1 MKKLIKSTPAKIVA
15 FFLSFVMV
23 LLFVFSAVI
32 TLLMVKYQFYF
43 SDEKTVKSEIL
54 TDMANREA
62 SYISYRLE
70 HEMSLEDYYS
80 NKNVFYEVDD
90 IDGNALTGNYNG
102 ENYIADGKTEHYI
115 YVEHA
120 ETDENG
126 DIYYTGEEI
135 YKGDIKVYI
144 PENMTHN
151 DTFSLVAKIIE
162 IGFKLKYFAILIAT
176 LSCIFAITLICFL
189 FCAAGHTRDGIK
201 LNYLDRLPLDFY
213 VLLMIL
219 VGLGNAV
226 ILSEM
231 SYNIVPS
238 VAVILTLGSIDYF
251 FLLGFLLSF
260 ATRIKTG
267 TLFKNTVVYRVLR
280 GLKRTFEKPIEYLK
294 FTFSNLSLVRKTPL
308 ILIFAA
314 VFEFF
319 FIIYSY
325 ALIVNYAWEG
335 VIIPIIILSIILF
348 GFILY
353 LAVILQKI
361 KQGGEEISE
370 GNLEHKIDT
379 KYMFGDFK
387 EFSDNINNINT
398 ALQNAVEERMKS
410 EHFRVELITNVSH
423 DIKTPLTSI
432 INYVDLIKKEGT
444 DNTKVNEYIGV
455 LDRQSNRLKK
465 LVEDLVEASKASS
478 GNLSVEL
485 SPCNVEILLNQA
497 VGEFSERLNNANL
510 TPVIKTQG
518 ENIAVL
524 ADGRHLW
531 RVFDN
536 LLSNVCKYSMPG
548 TRVYITVTDNQKR
561 TEITFRNI
569 SKYELDMGAN
579 ELMERFVRGD
589 KSRNTEGHG
598 LGLSIAESLLTLQGA
613 TLEIKVDGDLFKAT
627 VIFPKK
633 EVYK

>member
-1 MKKLIKSTPAKIVA
+1 MKKLIKSTPAKIAA

-70 HEMSLEDYYS
+70 HDMSLEDYYS
-80 NKNVFYEVDD
+80 NKNVLYEVDD
-90 IDGNALTGNYNG
+90 IDGNALTGNYKG
-102 ENYIADGKTEHYI
+102 ENYIANGKTGHYI

-126 DIYYTGEEI
+126 DVYYTGEEI

-162 IGFKLKYFAILIAT
+162 IGFKLKFFAILIAT

-189 FCAAGHTRDGIK
+189 FCAAGHTRAGIK
-201 LNYLDRLPLDFY
+201 LNYLDRLPFDFY
-213 VLLMIL
+213 ILLMVLI
-219 VGLGNAV
+219 GIGNAV
-226 ILSEM
+226 VFSDM
-231 SYNIVPS
+231 SYNILPS
-238 VAVILTLGSIDYF
+238 VAVILTISSIDYF

-267 TLFKNTVVYRVLR
+267 TLFKNTIIYRVLR
-280 GLKRTFEKPIEYLK
+280 GFKRIFKKPIEYLK
-294 FTFSNLSLVRKTPL
+294 FTFSNLSLVKKTAVIIVL
-308 ILIFAA
+308 AV

-319 FIIYSY
+319 FILYSY

-335 VIIPIIILSIILF
+335 VIIPVIILSLVLFCFII
-348 GFILY
+348 Y
-353 LAVILQKI
+353 LAVIMQKI
-361 KQGGEEISE
+361 KQGGEEISK
-370 GNLEHKIDT
+370 GNLDHKIDT

-387 EFSDNINNINT
+387 EFSDNVNNINLS
-398 ALQNAVEERMKS
+398 LQNAVEERMKS

-432 INYVDLIKKEGT
+432 INYVDLIEKEEISNPT
-444 DNTKVNEYIGV
+444 VKEYIEV
-455 LDRQSNRLKK
+455 LDKQSNRLKK

-497 VGEFSERLNNANL
+497 VGEFTERLKNADL
-510 TPVIKTQG
+510 TPVIKTQE
-518 ENIAVL
+518 ENIKVL

-548 TRVYITVTDNQKR
+548 TRVYITVTDNAKR

-569 SKYELDMGAN
+569 SKYEPNLGAD

-598 LGLSIAESLLTLQGA
+598 LGLSIAESLLVLQGA
-613 TLEIKVDGDLFKAT
+613 NLEVTVDGDLFKAT
-627 VIFPKK
+627 VVFPKK
-633 EVYK
+633 EV

>member
-1 MKKLIKSTPAKIVA
+1 MKKAVNSTPIKITA
-15 FFLSFVMV
+15 FVLSYVMV
-23 LLFVFSAVI
+23 LLFIFSSAV

-70 HEMSLEDYYS
+70 HNMNLADYHS
-80 NKNVFYEVDD
+80 NKNVFYEVVDV
-90 IDGNALTGNYNG
+90 DGEVFVSNYKG
-102 ENYIADGKTEHYI
+102 ENYIASALIGHYE
-115 YVEHA
+115 YVERT
-120 ETDENG
+120 ETDEYG
-126 DIYYTGEEI
+126 DIYDTGEEI
-135 YKGDIKVYI
+135 YRGDIKVYI
-144 PENMTHN
+144 PEKMTHN
-151 DTFSLVAKIIE
+151 DTFSLVAKIVN
-162 IGFKLKYFAILIAT
+162 IGFNLKYFVILIAFIT
-176 LSCIFAITLICFL
+176 CISVIALICYL
-189 FCAAGHTRDGIK
+189 FCAAGHTADGIR
-201 LNYLDRLPLDFY
+201 LNYIDRLPFDFY
-213 VLLMIL
+213 IILIFLL
-219 VGLGNAV
+219 GCGNAV
-226 ILSEM
+226 VFSEM
-231 SYNIVPS
+231 SYNSVPS
-238 VAVILTLGSIDYF
+238 VAVILTFGSIDYF
-251 FLLGFLLSF
+251 CLLGFLLSF

-267 TLFKNTVVYRVLR
+267 TLFKNTLIYRILR
-280 GLKRTFEKPIEYLK
+280 GLKRTFKKPIEYLK
-294 FTFSNLSLVRKTPL
+294 FTFSNMSFVKKTAIIIAL
-308 ILIFAA
+308 AG

-319 FIIYSY
+319 FILYSY

-335 VIIPIIILSIILF
+335 VIIPVIILSLAF
-348 GFILY
+348 SAFVLY
-353 LAVILQKI
+353 LAVIMQKI
-361 KQGGEEISE
+361 KEGGEELSR

-387 EFSDNINNINT
+387 KFSDNVNNINT

-444 DNTKVNEYIGV
+444 DNAKVNEYIDV

-485 SPCNVEILLNQA
+485 GPCNVEILLNQA
-497 VGEFSERLNNANL
+497 VGEFTERLKNADL

-518 ENIAVL
+518 ENITVL

-548 TRVYITVTDNQKR
+548 TRVYITVTDNAKR

-569 SKYELDMGAN
+569 SKYELNVGAD

-598 LGLSIAESLLTLQGA
+598 LGLSIAASLLTLQGA
-613 TLEIKVDGDLFKAT
+613 NLEVTVDGDLFKAI
-627 VIFPKK
+627 VVFPK
-633 EVYK
+633 